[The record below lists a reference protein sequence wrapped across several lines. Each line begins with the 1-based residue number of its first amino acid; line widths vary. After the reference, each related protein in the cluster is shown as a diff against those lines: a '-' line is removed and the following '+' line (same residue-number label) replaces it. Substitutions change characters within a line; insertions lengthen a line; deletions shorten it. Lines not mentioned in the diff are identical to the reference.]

1 MLRAAP
7 PDPPL
12 LNIGV
17 EQPRGGRCTA
27 PTLKRG
33 VAGVSADWGRA
44 GSRLEAPL
52 RAVAGGVR
60 YAQYGGG
67 ATPWHCPLAVSTL
80 KRGVQGGIRPST
92 PALYTAARLE
102 STLSFTT
109 GRLHPQRPRPQ
120 TANEAT
126 DEAANEVADEA
137 ANEATDQAAN
147 EAAGKAANQATD
159 EAANK
164 AAKQAS
170 NESHNRAANQAAV
183 NAANKEHNQAAIDA
197 ARGGAADEVSGLGH
211 PEMDP
216 PLARPRACK
225 SCRSCAIWYRGWKK
239 GIRE

>member
-1 MLRAAP
+1 MALP
-7 PDPPL
+7 
-12 LNIGV
+12 IGRV
-17 EQPRGGRCTA
+17 NKSKRGG
-27 PTLKRG
+27 
-33 VAGVSADWGRA
+33 
-44 GSRLEAPL
+44 
-52 RAVAGGVR
+52 
-60 YAQYGGG
+60 
-67 ATPWHCPLAVSTL
+67 
-80 KRGVQGGIRPST
+80 QGGIRQST

-137 ANEATDQAAN
+137 ANEVADEAANEAADQGAN